1 MLELTTINTTELTNK
16 KLGTQLNT
24 IKKAVDTGNNQ
35 QWKIADAIAT
45 IVDDELFVD
54 DFETEGNLAKVLGM
68 SRPNLNKMKKASH
81 YHKEVEELN
90 AFTLTKVMEL
100 LVIPQEEIVDFL
112 DGYMITPSST
122 CREVREAVSAWKDD
136 NVVADAEI
144 TDAEDTEI
152 TDAEDADTNTEI
164 TNNQNE
170 AETEEAIDYINA
182 IEKIAIKC
190 TESQSDGYSQIMR
203 ICEAIEETNESG
215 TKSTFDAVLE
225 MVDTLEKAEL
235 IAIKEYIEKR
245 L

>member
-1 MLELTTINTTELTNK
+1 MLELTTINTMELTNK

-45 IVDDELFVD
+45 IVDDELFID

-81 YHKEVEELN
+81 YHKEVAELN
-90 AFTLTKVMEL
+90 AFTLTKIMEL

-136 NVVADAEI
+136 NIVADAKIADAEDEEDADTNTEI
-144 TDAEDTEI
+144 TDAE
-152 TDAEDADTNTEI
+152 DAEDADTNTEI
-164 TNNQNE
+164 TD
-170 AETEEAIDYINA
+170 AEDAEDTDTNTEITEEVIEYINA
-182 IEKIAIKC
+182 IEKIATKC

-203 ICEAIEETNESG
+203 ICEAIKN
-215 TKSTFDAVLE
+215 K
-225 MVDTLEKAEL
+225 
-235 IAIKEYIEKR
+235 
-245 L
+245 

>member
-16 KLGTQLNT
+16 RLGTQLNA

-100 LVIPQEEIVDFL
+100 LVIPKEEIVDFL

-122 CREVREAVSAWKDD
+122 VREVRESVSAWKDD

-144 TDAEDTEI
+144 TDAKDDED
-152 TDAEDADTNTEI
+152 
-164 TNNQNE
+164 
-170 AETEEAIDYINA
+170 
-182 IEKIAIKC
+182 
-190 TESQSDGYSQIMR
+190 
-203 ICEAIEETNESG
+203 ETNENESE
-215 TKSTFDAVLE
+215 STVVDESTDSSTSNNENDALAPIKNLIDTMTREELLE
-225 MVDTLEKAEL
+225 VKA
-235 IAIKEYIEKR
+235 YIEKR

>member
-16 KLGTQLNT
+16 KLGTQLNA
-24 IKKAVDTGNNQ
+24 IKKAVDTGNKQ

-136 NVVADAEI
+136 NIVADAEI
-144 TDAEDTEI
+144 TDAEDAEDAEI
-152 TDAEDADTNTEI
+152 TDEEDAENAEDA
-164 TNNQNE
+164 
-170 AETEEAIDYINA
+170 
-182 IEKIAIKC
+182 
-190 TESQSDGYSQIMR
+190 TES
-203 ICEAIEETNESG
+203 
-215 TKSTFDAVLE
+215 STSNTDDDSLAPIKNLI
-225 MVDTLEKAEL
+225 DTLNRDEL
-235 IAIKEYIEKR
+235 LALKEYIEKR

>member
-1 MLELTTINTTELTNK
+1 MLELTTINTTELANK
-16 KLGTQLNT
+16 KLGAQLNT

-54 DFETEGNLAKVLGM
+54 DFETEGDLAKVLGM

-100 LVIPQEEIVDFL
+100 LVIPQDEIVDFL

-136 NVVADAEI
+136 NIVADAEI
-144 TDAEDTEI
+144 TDAEDAEYSTDEVEQESKVVDELTESS
-152 TDAEDADTNTEI
+152 TSNTNEDAL
-164 TNNQNE
+164 
-170 AETEEAIDYINA
+170 AP
-182 IEKIAIKC
+182 IKNL
-190 TESQSDGYSQIMR
+190 I
-203 ICEAIEETNESG
+203 
-215 TKSTFDAVLE
+215 
-225 MVDTLEKAEL
+225 DTLNRDEL
-235 IAIKEYIEKR
+235 LEVKEYIEKR

>member
-1 MLELTTINTTELTNK
+1 MLELTTINTTELANK
-16 KLGTQLNT
+16 KLGAQLNA

-100 LVIPQEEIVDFL
+100 LVIPQAEIVDFL

-136 NVVADAEI
+136 NIVADAEI
-144 TDAEDTEI
+144 TDAED
-152 TDAEDADTNTEI
+152 AED
-164 TNNQNE
+164 
-170 AETEEAIDYINA
+170 
-182 IEKIAIKC
+182 
-190 TESQSDGYSQIMR
+190 
-203 ICEAIEETNESG
+203 ETNEDE
-215 TKSTFDAVLE
+215 STVVDESTESSTSNTDDDSLAPIKNLI
-225 MVDTLEKAEL
+225 DTLNRDEL
-235 IAIKEYIEKR
+235 LEVKEYIEKR

>member
-1 MLELTTINTTELTNK
+1 MLELTTINTTELANK
-16 KLGTQLNT
+16 KLGAQLNA

-45 IVDDELFVD
+45 IVDDELFID

-81 YHKEVEELN
+81 YHKEVAELN

-100 LVIPQEEIVDFL
+100 LVIPKEEIVDFL

-136 NVVADAEI
+136 NIVADAEI
-144 TDAEDTEI
+144 TDAED
-152 TDAEDADTNTEI
+152 AED
-164 TNNQNE
+164 
-170 AETEEAIDYINA
+170 
-182 IEKIAIKC
+182 
-190 TESQSDGYSQIMR
+190 S
-203 ICEAIEETNESG
+203 
-215 TKSTFDAVLE
+215 
-225 MVDTLEKAEL
+225 EKAKDEVEQESKVVDEESKQCDTPSAYFTILELVEKLEESEL
-235 IAIKEYIEKR
+235 IALKEYIEKR

>member
-16 KLGTQLNT
+16 KLGTQLNA

-136 NVVADAEI
+136 NIVVDAEI
-144 TDAEDTEI
+144 I
-152 TDAEDADTNTEI
+152 DADDE
-164 TNNQNE
+164 NE
-170 AETEEAIDYINA
+170 SESTVVDES
-182 IEKIAIKC
+182 
-190 TESQSDGYSQIMR
+190 TES
-203 ICEAIEETNESG
+203 
-215 TKSTFDAVLE
+215 STSNTDYDSLAPIKNLI
-225 MVDTLEKAEL
+225 DTLNRDEL
-235 IAIKEYIEKR
+235 LEVKEYIEKR

>member
-81 YHKEVEELN
+81 YHKEVAELN
-90 AFTLTKVMEL
+90 AFTLTKIMEL
-100 LVIPQEEIVDFL
+100 LVIPQDGIVDFL
-112 DGYMITPSST
+112 EGYMITPSST
-122 CREVREAVSAWKDD
+122 CREVRDAVSAWKDD
-136 NVVADAEI
+136 NIVSDAEI
-144 TDAEDTEI
+144 TDAEDATYE
-152 TDAEDADTNTEI
+152 
-164 TNNQNE
+164 NE
-170 AETEEAIDYINA
+170 CES
-182 IEKIAIKC
+182 
-190 TESQSDGYSQIMR
+190 TESSTSN
-203 ICEAIEETNESG
+203 NED
-215 TKSTFDAVLE
+215 DALTPIKNLI
-225 MVDTLEKAEL
+225 DTMSRDEL
-235 IAIKEYIEKR
+235 LALKEYIEKR

>member
-1 MLELTTINTTELTNK
+1 MFHVNIKIKFADLSAYRGERRKIMLELTTINTTELTNK
-16 KLGTQLNT
+16 KLGTQLNN

-45 IVDDELFVD
+45 IVDDELFID

-100 LVIPQEEIVDFL
+100 LVIPKDEIVDFL

-144 TDAEDTEI
+144 TDAEDAEI
-152 TDAEDADTNTEI
+152 TDAEESTVVD
-164 TNNQNE
+164 E
-170 AETEEAIDYINA
+170 A
-182 IEKIAIKC
+182 
-190 TESQSDGYSQIMR
+190 TES
-203 ICEAIEETNESG
+203 
-215 TKSTFDAVLE
+215 STSNNDDDAFTSIKNLI
-225 MVDTLEKAEL
+225 DTMSRDEL
-235 IAIKEYIEKR
+235 LALKEYIEKR

>member
-16 KLGTQLNT
+16 KLGTQLNN

-81 YHKEVEELN
+81 YHKEVAELN

-100 LVIPQEEIVDFL
+100 LVIPQEEVVDFL

-136 NVVADAEI
+136 NIVADAEI
-144 TDAEDTEI
+144 TDAEDVKDEVEQEPKVV
-152 TDAEDADTNTEI
+152 DES
-164 TNNQNE
+164 
-170 AETEEAIDYINA
+170 
-182 IEKIAIKC
+182 
-190 TESQSDGYSQIMR
+190 TES
-203 ICEAIEETNESG
+203 
-215 TKSTFDAVLE
+215 STSNNDDDALAPVKNLI
-225 MVDTLEKAEL
+225 DTMSRDEL
-235 IAIKEYIEKR
+235 LALKEYIEKR

>member
-16 KLGTQLNT
+16 KLGTQLNA

-144 TDAEDTEI
+144 TDGEDV
-152 TDAEDADTNTEI
+152 TDEVEEESTVID
-164 TNNQNE
+164 E
-170 AETEEAIDYINA
+170 A
-182 IEKIAIKC
+182 
-190 TESQSDGYSQIMR
+190 TESSTSN
-203 ICEAIEETNESG
+203 NEDDSLVSI
-215 TKSTFDAVLE
+215 KNLI
-225 MVDTLEKAEL
+225 DTMSRDEL
-235 IAIKEYIEKR
+235 LALKEYIEKR

>member
-16 KLGTQLNT
+16 KLGTQLNA

-35 QWKIADAIAT
+35 HWKIADAIAT

-100 LVIPQEEIVDFL
+100 LVIPKEEVVDFL

-122 CREVREAVSAWKDD
+122 VREVREAVSAWKDD
-136 NVVADAEI
+136 NIVADAEI
-144 TDAEDTEI
+144 TDAEDE
-152 TDAEDADTNTEI
+152 ADTEDEVEQESKAI
-164 TNNQNE
+164 G
-170 AETEEAIDYINA
+170 EESAQCDTPSTYFTIL
-182 IEKIAIKC
+182 ELVEELE
-190 TESQSDGYSQIMR
+190 ES
-203 ICEAIEETNESG
+203 
-215 TKSTFDAVLE
+215 
-225 MVDTLEKAEL
+225 EL
-235 IAIKEYIEKR
+235 IALKEYIEKR

>member
-16 KLGTQLNT
+16 KLGTQLNN

-100 LVIPQEEIVDFL
+100 LVIPQDKIVEFL
-112 DGYMITPSST
+112 DYYMITPSST

-136 NVVADAEI
+136 NIVADAEI
-144 TDAEDTEI
+144 TDAEDAEY
-152 TDAEDADTNTEI
+152 AEDATDEVEQESKVVDEESKQCDTPSAYFTILELV
-164 TNNQNE
+164 
-170 AETEEAIDYINA
+170 
-182 IEKIAIKC
+182 EK
-190 TESQSDGYSQIMR
+190 
-203 ICEAIEETNESG
+203 
-215 TKSTFDAVLE
+215 LE
-225 MVDTLEKAEL
+225 DAEL
-235 IAIKEYIEKR
+235 IALKEYIEKT

>member
-16 KLGTQLNT
+16 KLGTQLNN

-45 IVDDELFVD
+45 IVDDELFID

-81 YHKEVEELN
+81 YHKEIEELN

-100 LVIPQEEIVDFL
+100 LVIPKEEIVDFL

-122 CREVREAVSAWKDD
+122 CREVREAVFAWKDD
-136 NVVADAEI
+136 NIVVDASGVHSIES
-144 TDAEDTEI
+144 EN
-152 TDAEDADTNTEI
+152 TDAEDAED
-164 TNNQNE
+164 
-170 AETEEAIDYINA
+170 A
-182 IEKIAIKC
+182 
-190 TESQSDGYSQIMR
+190 
-203 ICEAIEETNESG
+203 TNENESE
-215 TKSTFDAVLE
+215 STVVDETTECSTSNTDEDALAPIKNLIDTMNRDELLE
-225 MVDTLEKAEL
+225 L
-235 IAIKEYIEKR
+235 KEYIEKR

>member
-1 MLELTTINTTELTNK
+1 MLELTTINTTELANK
-16 KLGTQLNT
+16 KLGTQLNA

-35 QWKIADAIAT
+35 QWKIADAIST

-81 YHKEVEELN
+81 YHREVEELN

-136 NVVADAEI
+136 NIVADAEI
-144 TDAEDTEI
+144 TDAEDTE
-152 TDAEDADTNTEI
+152 DAKNEVEQESKYVDESIESSTSNNEDDALASIKKLIDTMNR
-164 TNNQNE
+164 
-170 AETEEAIDYINA
+170 D
-182 IEKIAIKC
+182 
-190 TESQSDGYSQIMR
+190 
-203 ICEAIEETNESG
+203 
-215 TKSTFDAVLE
+215 
-225 MVDTLEKAEL
+225 EL
-235 IAIKEYIEKR
+235 LALKEYIEKR

>member
-16 KLGTQLNT
+16 KLGTQLNA

-136 NVVADAEI
+136 NIVADAEI
-144 TDAEDTEI
+144 TDAED
-152 TDAEDADTNTEI
+152 AEDATDE
-164 TNNQNE
+164 NE
-170 AETEEAIDYINA
+170 YESTVVDDS
-182 IEKIAIKC
+182 
-190 TESQSDGYSQIMR
+190 TESSTSN
-203 ICEAIEETNESG
+203 TND
-215 TKSTFDAVLE
+215 DALAPIKNLI
-225 MVDTLEKAEL
+225 DTLNRDEL
-235 IAIKEYIEKR
+235 LELKEYIER
-245 L
+245 WL

>member
-81 YHKEVEELN
+81 YHREVEELN

-100 LVIPQEEIVDFL
+100 LVIPKEEIVEFL

-136 NVVADAEI
+136 NIVADAK
-144 TDAEDTEI
+144 I
-152 TDAEDADTNTEI
+152 TDAEDAED
-164 TNNQNE
+164 
-170 AETEEAIDYINA
+170 
-182 IEKIAIKC
+182 
-190 TESQSDGYSQIMR
+190 
-203 ICEAIEETNESG
+203 ETNENESE
-215 TKSTFDAVLE
+215 STLVDESTESSTSNTDDDALAPIKNLIDTMTRDELLE
-225 MVDTLEKAEL
+225 VKA
-235 IAIKEYIEKR
+235 YIEKR

>member
-45 IVDDELFVD
+45 IVDDELFID

-100 LVIPQEEIVDFL
+100 LVIPLDKIIDFL

-136 NVVADAEI
+136 NVVADAK
-144 TDAEDTEI
+144 I
-152 TDAEDADTNTEI
+152 TDAEDAEDVEDAEDAKDEVVDEESTQCDTPSAYFTILELV
-164 TNNQNE
+164 E
-170 AETEEAIDYINA
+170 KLEE
-182 IEKIAIKC
+182 
-190 TESQSDGYSQIMR
+190 S
-203 ICEAIEETNESG
+203 
-215 TKSTFDAVLE
+215 
-225 MVDTLEKAEL
+225 EL
-235 IAIKEYIEKR
+235 IALKEYIEKR

>member
-16 KLGTQLNT
+16 KLGTQLNA

-81 YHKEVEELN
+81 YHKEVAELN

-100 LVIPQEEIVDFL
+100 LVIPQDEIVDFL

-136 NVVADAEI
+136 NIVADAEI
-144 TDAEDTEI
+144 TDAED
-152 TDAEDADTNTEI
+152 AED
-164 TNNQNE
+164 
-170 AETEEAIDYINA
+170 
-182 IEKIAIKC
+182 
-190 TESQSDGYSQIMR
+190 
-203 ICEAIEETNESG
+203 ETNEDESE
-215 TKSTFDAVLE
+215 STVVDESTESSTSNTDDDALAQIKKMIDLMNRDELLE
-225 MVDTLEKAEL
+225 L
-235 IAIKEYIEKR
+235 KEYIER
-245 L
+245 WL

>member
-16 KLGTQLNT
+16 KLGTQLNN

-100 LVIPQEEIVDFL
+100 LVIPQDEIVDFL

-144 TDAEDTEI
+144 TDAD
-152 TDAEDADTNTEI
+152 DVVD
-164 TNNQNE
+164 
-170 AETEEAIDYINA
+170 
-182 IEKIAIKC
+182 
-190 TESQSDGYSQIMR
+190 
-203 ICEAIEETNESG
+203 EAIESSTSNTND
-215 TKSTFDAVLE
+215 DALAPIKNLI
-225 MVDTLEKAEL
+225 DTMSRDEL
-235 IAIKEYIEKR
+235 LALKEYIEKR

>member
-1 MLELTTINTTELTNK
+1 MLELTTINTMELTNK
-16 KLGTQLNT
+16 KLGTQLNN

-81 YHKEVEELN
+81 YHKKVEELN

-100 LVIPQEEIVDFL
+100 LVIPQDEIVDFL

-136 NVVADAEI
+136 NIVADAK
-144 TDAEDTEI
+144 I
-152 TDAEDADTNTEI
+152 TDAEDAEDEEDAEEEI
-164 TNNQNE
+164 VQE
-170 AETEEAIDYINA
+170 SKAID
-182 IEKIAIKC
+182 E
-190 TESQSDGYSQIMR
+190 ESTQCD
-203 ICEAIEETNESG
+203 TP
-215 TKSTFDAVLE
+215 STYFTILE
-225 MVDTLEKAEL
+225 MVDTLGKAEL
-235 IAIKEYIEKR
+235 IELKEYIEKR

>member
-16 KLGTQLNT
+16 KLGIQLNT

-35 QWKIADAIAT
+35 QWKIADAIAA

-81 YHKEVEELN
+81 YHKEVAELN

-100 LVIPQEEIVDFL
+100 LVIPQDEIVDFL

-122 CREVREAVSAWKDD
+122 CREVREAISVWKDD
-136 NVVADAEI
+136 NIVADAEI
-144 TDAEDTEI
+144 TDV
-152 TDAEDADTNTEI
+152 EDAKDEVE
-164 TNNQNE
+164 QE
-170 AETEEAIDYINA
+170 SKEVDES
-182 IEKIAIKC
+182 
-190 TESQSDGYSQIMR
+190 TES
-203 ICEAIEETNESG
+203 
-215 TKSTFDAVLE
+215 STSNNDDDALAPIKNLI
-225 MVDTLEKAEL
+225 DTMSRDEL
-235 IAIKEYIEKR
+235 LALKEYIEKR

>member
-1 MLELTTINTTELTNK
+1 MLELTTINTTELANK
-16 KLGTQLNT
+16 KLGTQLNA

-68 SRPNLNKMKKASH
+68 SRPNLNKMKKALH

-100 LVIPQEEIVDFL
+100 LVIPQEKIVDFL
-112 DGYMITPSST
+112 YGYMVTPSST

-136 NVVADAEI
+136 NIVADAEI
-144 TDAEDTEI
+144 TDAEDAEI
-152 TDAEDADTNTEI
+152 TD
-164 TNNQNE
+164 
-170 AETEEAIDYINA
+170 TEESTVVDEA
-182 IEKIAIKC
+182 
-190 TESQSDGYSQIMR
+190 TES
-203 ICEAIEETNESG
+203 
-215 TKSTFDAVLE
+215 STSNNDDDAFTSIKNLI
-225 MVDTLEKAEL
+225 DTMSREQLLAL
-235 IAIKEYIEKR
+235 KEYIEKR

>member
-1 MLELTTINTTELTNK
+1 MLELTTINTTELANK
-16 KLGTQLNT
+16 KLGAQLNT

-68 SRPNLNKMKKASH
+68 SRPNLNKMKKAAH

-100 LVIPQEEIVDFL
+100 LVIPKEEIVDFL

-144 TDAEDTEI
+144 TDAEDVTDEVEEESTVVDEATESS
-152 TDAEDADTNTEI
+152 TSNNDEDALAPIKNLIDTMSR
-164 TNNQNE
+164 
-170 AETEEAIDYINA
+170 D
-182 IEKIAIKC
+182 
-190 TESQSDGYSQIMR
+190 
-203 ICEAIEETNESG
+203 
-215 TKSTFDAVLE
+215 
-225 MVDTLEKAEL
+225 EL
-235 IAIKEYIEKR
+235 IALKEYIEKR

>member
-16 KLGTQLNT
+16 KLGTQLNA

-81 YHKEVEELN
+81 YHNEVEELN
-90 AFTLTKVMEL
+90 NFTLTKVMEL
-100 LVIPQEEIVDFL
+100 LIIPKEKIVEFL
-112 DGYMITPSST
+112 DDYMITPSST

-136 NVVADAEI
+136 NIVADAEI
-144 TDAEDTEI
+144 TDAED
-152 TDAEDADTNTEI
+152 AED
-164 TNNQNE
+164 
-170 AETEEAIDYINA
+170 
-182 IEKIAIKC
+182 
-190 TESQSDGYSQIMR
+190 
-203 ICEAIEETNESG
+203 ETNEDESE
-215 TKSTFDAVLE
+215 STVVDESTESSTSNTDDDSLAPIKNLI
-225 MVDTLEKAEL
+225 DTLNRDEL
-235 IAIKEYIEKR
+235 LELKEYIEKR

>member
-16 KLGTQLNT
+16 KLGTQLNA

-45 IVDDELFVD
+45 IVDDELFID

-100 LVIPQEEIVDFL
+100 LVIPKDKIVDFL

-136 NVVADAEI
+136 NIVADAEI
-144 TDAEDTEI
+144 TDAED
-152 TDAEDADTNTEI
+152 AEDDEDVKDEVE
-164 TNNQNE
+164 QE
-170 AETEEAIDYINA
+170 S
-182 IEKIAIKC
+182 
-190 TESQSDGYSQIMR
+190 TESSASNSCEDTMAQIERM
-203 ICEAIEETNESG
+203 I
-215 TKSTFDAVLE
+215 
-225 MVDTLEKAEL
+225 DTMNHDEL
-235 IAIKEYIEKR
+235 IALKEYIEKR

>member
-16 KLGTQLNT
+16 KLGTQLNN

-100 LVIPQEEIVDFL
+100 LVIPQDEIVDFL

-136 NVVADAEI
+136 NIVADAK
-144 TDAEDTEI
+144 I
-152 TDAEDADTNTEI
+152 TDAEDAEDETDE
-164 TNNQNE
+164 NE
-170 AETEEAIDYINA
+170 SVSTVVDES
-182 IEKIAIKC
+182 
-190 TESQSDGYSQIMR
+190 TESSTSNM
-203 ICEAIEETNESG
+203 NE
-215 TKSTFDAVLE
+215 DALAPIKNLI
-225 MVDTLEKAEL
+225 DTLNRDEL
-235 IAIKEYIEKR
+235 LEVKEYIEKR

>member
-16 KLGTQLNT
+16 KLGTQLNN

-100 LVIPQEEIVDFL
+100 LVIPQDKIIDFL

-136 NVVADAEI
+136 NIVADAEI
-144 TDAEDTEI
+144 TDAED
-152 TDAEDADTNTEI
+152 AEDAKDV
-164 TNNQNE
+164 
-170 AETEEAIDYINA
+170 TEESEVYEAKDVTEESEVDEAKDVTEESNTSEYSLAEIKKMIDLMNRD
-182 IEKIAIKC
+182 EL
-190 TESQSDGYSQIMR
+190 
-203 ICEAIEETNESG
+203 
-215 TKSTFDAVLE
+215 LE
-225 MVDTLEKAEL
+225 L
-235 IAIKEYIEKR
+235 KEYIER
-245 L
+245 WL

>member
-16 KLGTQLNT
+16 KLGTQLNA

-100 LVIPQEEIVDFL
+100 LVIPQDEIVDFL

-144 TDAEDTEI
+144 TDAK
-152 TDAEDADTNTEI
+152 DAEDAED
-164 TNNQNE
+164 
-170 AETEEAIDYINA
+170 AEDEVEQESKVVD
-182 IEKIAIKC
+182 ES
-190 TESQSDGYSQIMR
+190 TES
-203 ICEAIEETNESG
+203 
-215 TKSTFDAVLE
+215 STSNTDDDSLAPIKKLI
-225 MVDTLEKAEL
+225 DTLNRDEL
-235 IAIKEYIEKR
+235 LEVKEYIETR

>member
-81 YHKEVEELN
+81 YHKEVDELN
-90 AFTLTKVMEL
+90 AFTLTKIMEL

-136 NVVADAEI
+136 NIVADAEI
-144 TDAEDTEI
+144 TDA
-152 TDAEDADTNTEI
+152 ADVTGEV
-164 TNNQNE
+164 
-170 AETEEAIDYINA
+170 EEASTVVDEA
-182 IEKIAIKC
+182 
-190 TESQSDGYSQIMR
+190 TESSTSN
-203 ICEAIEETNESG
+203 NEDDSLVSI
-215 TKSTFDAVLE
+215 KNLI
-225 MVDTLEKAEL
+225 DTMSRDEL
-235 IAIKEYIEKR
+235 LALKEYIEKR

>member
-16 KLGTQLNT
+16 KLGTQLNA

-35 QWKIADAIAT
+35 QWRIADAIAT

-100 LVIPQEEIVDFL
+100 LVIPQDEIVEFL
-112 DGYMITPSST
+112 DDYMITPSST

-136 NVVADAEI
+136 NIVADAEI
-144 TDAEDTEI
+144 TDAEDADDEI
-152 TDAEDADTNTEI
+152 
-164 TNNQNE
+164 NE
-170 AETEEAIDYINA
+170 NESESAVVDES
-182 IEKIAIKC
+182 
-190 TESQSDGYSQIMR
+190 TESSTSN
-203 ICEAIEETNESG
+203 TND
-215 TKSTFDAVLE
+215 DALASIKNLIDTMNRDELLE
-225 MVDTLEKAEL
+225 L
-235 IAIKEYIEKR
+235 KEYIEKR

>member
-16 KLGTQLNT
+16 KLGTQLNA

-81 YHKEVEELN
+81 YHKEIEELN

-100 LVIPQEEIVDFL
+100 LVIPKEEVVDFL

-122 CREVREAVSAWKDD
+122 VREVREAVSAWKDD
-136 NVVADAEI
+136 NIVADAEI
-144 TDAEDTEI
+144 TDAED
-152 TDAEDADTNTEI
+152 AEDV
-164 TNNQNE
+164 
-170 AETEEAIDYINA
+170 TEESEESTVVDEA
-182 IEKIAIKC
+182 
-190 TESQSDGYSQIMR
+190 TES
-203 ICEAIEETNESG
+203 
-215 TKSTFDAVLE
+215 STSNNDEDVLAPIKNLI
-225 MVDTLEKAEL
+225 DTMSRDEL
-235 IAIKEYIEKR
+235 IALKEYIEKR